1 MESLY
6 SHGYFVKIDSTNFR
20 GKNHMKIALL
30 GGTGDI
36 AEGLV
41 LRWSKVG
48 HEIFIGSRSDEK
60 AKGIADE
67 YQAKLKELG
76 IDSTIHGMANAEAA
90 KEAEVIII
98 SIPPEYAAATISQV
112 KDSITDQIVVTPVV
126 SMKREG
132 KTFLF
137 NPPAQ
142 GSSALEIREALPE
155 TAKLVSAYHNLP
167 AKELS
172 EIDRELDYDV
182 VICGDDDA
190 AKEVVKKLT
199 EDMPKLRVLDA
210 GGLEVSAMI
219 EAMTPLIVN
228 LNVRYK
234 PQHFSVKFV

>member
-1 MESLY
+1 
-6 SHGYFVKIDSTNFR
+6 
-20 GKNHMKIALL
+20 MKIALL

-41 LRWSKVG
+41 LRWSKAG

-76 IDSTIHGMANAEAA
+76 IGSTIHGMANAEAA

-172 EIDRELDYDV
+172 EIDHELDYDV

-199 EDMPKLRVLDA
+199 EEMPKLRVLDA

-219 EAMTPLIVN
+219 EAMTPLIVS

>member
-1 MESLY
+1 
-6 SHGYFVKIDSTNFR
+6 
-20 GKNHMKIALL
+20 MKIALL

-41 LRWSKVG
+41 LRWSRAG

-60 AKGIADE
+60 ARGIADE

-76 IDSTIHGMANAEAA
+76 MDSTIHGMANADAA

-112 KDSITDQIVVTPVV
+112 RDSISDQVVVTPVV

-210 GGLEVSAMI
+210 GGLEASAMI

-234 PQHFSVKFV
+234 PRHFSVKFV

>member
-1 MESLY
+1 
-6 SHGYFVKIDSTNFR
+6 
-20 GKNHMKIALL
+20 MKIALL

-41 LRWSKVG
+41 LRWSKAG

-60 AKGIADE
+60 AKGIAAE
-67 YQAKLKELG
+67 YVEKLKGLG
-76 IDSTIHGMANAEAA
+76 IEPRIHGMPNADAA
-90 KEAEVIII
+90 KQAEVVII
-98 SIPPEYAAATISQV
+98 SIPPEHAAATVAQI
-112 KDSITDQIVVTPVV
+112 KDSFTDQVVVTPVV

-132 KTFLF
+132 KSFLF

-142 GSSALEIREALPE
+142 GSSALEIREALPQ
-155 TAKLVSAYHNLP
+155 TARLVSAYHNLP

-172 EIDRELDYDV
+172 EIDKTLDYDV
-182 VICGDDDA
+182 VICGDDDG

-199 EDMPKLRVLDA
+199 EDMPNLRVLDA
-210 GGLEVSAMI
+210 GSLEVSSMI
-219 EAMTPLIVN
+219 ESMTPLIVN

>member
-1 MESLY
+1 
-6 SHGYFVKIDSTNFR
+6 
-20 GKNHMKIALL
+20 MKIALL

-41 LRWSKVG
+41 LRWSKAG

-60 AKGIADE
+60 AKGIAAE
-67 YQAKLKELG
+67 YIEKLNRLG
-76 IDSTIHGMANAEAA
+76 MESKIHGMPNPDAA

-98 SIPPEYAAATISQV
+98 SIPPEYAAATVSQI
-112 KDSITDQIVVTPVV
+112 KDSFTDQIIVTPVV
-126 SMKREG
+126 AMERQG
-132 KTFLF
+132 KAFVY

-142 GSSALEIREALPE
+142 GSSALEIKEALPE
-155 TAKLVSAYHNLP
+155 TTRLVSAYHNLP

-172 EIDRELDYDV
+172 KIDEELNYDV
-182 VICGDDDA
+182 VICGDDEDA
-190 AKEVVKKLT
+190 KALVTKLT
-199 EDMPKLRVLDA
+199 EEMPNLRVLDA
-210 GGLEVSAMI
+210 GGLEVSSMI

>member
-1 MESLY
+1 
-6 SHGYFVKIDSTNFR
+6 
-20 GKNHMKIALL
+20 MKIALL

-41 LRWSKVG
+41 LRWSKAG

-60 AKGIADE
+60 AKGIAAE
-67 YQAKLKELG
+67 YIEKLKALG
-76 IDSTIHGMANAEAA
+76 VEPKIHGMPNGDAA
-90 KEAEVIII
+90 KAAEVVII
-98 SIPPEYAAATISQV
+98 SIPPEYAAATVAQI
-112 KDSITDQIVVTPVV
+112 KDSFTNQVVVTPVV

-137 NPPAQ
+137 DPPAQ
-142 GSSALEIREALPE
+142 GSSALEIKEALPQ
-155 TAKLVSAYHNLP
+155 TAKLVSAFHNLP

-172 EIDRELDYDV
+172 EIDRELNYDV
-182 VICGDDDA
+182 VICGDDDG

-199 EDMPKLRVLDA
+199 EDMPNLRVLDA
-210 GGLEVSAMI
+210 GSLEVSSMI
-219 EAMTPLIVN
+219 ESMTPLIVN